1 MMCAMNGGSTRILK
15 NGTPAAAAAL
25 TRPDAVLAAARAQA
39 GEIVAAAGA
48 EAAALRARALEEA
61 GLALEAARVA
71 GKAEGLGQAAAALA
85 LAARA
90 RDEAIGSLEGTVVDA
105 AVAVAR
111 RLVGR
116 ELAGS
121 RQETLEL
128 ARGALRAAAGLGDVV
143 LRVAPADLPALRGA
157 GDALGALAGKGT
169 LSLAED
175 PTLGTGEVIVEARGG
190 RIDGRIE
197 ARLDA
202 LRRALDAETP

>member
-1 MMCAMNGGSTRILK
+1 MSGGSTRILK
-15 NGTPAAAAAL
+15 NGTPEAAAAL
-25 TRPDAVLAAARAQA
+25 TRPDAVLAAARAQ
-39 GEIVAAAGA
+39 GEEIVAAAGA
-48 EAAALRARALEEA
+48 EAASLRARAREEA

-105 AVAVAR
+105 AVAIAR

-143 LRVAPADLPALRGA
+143 LRVAPSDLAALRGA

-175 PTLGTGEVIVEARGG
+175 PTLGPGEVIVEARGG
-190 RIDGRIE
+190 RVDGRIE

-202 LRRALDAETP
+202 LRRALDAEAP